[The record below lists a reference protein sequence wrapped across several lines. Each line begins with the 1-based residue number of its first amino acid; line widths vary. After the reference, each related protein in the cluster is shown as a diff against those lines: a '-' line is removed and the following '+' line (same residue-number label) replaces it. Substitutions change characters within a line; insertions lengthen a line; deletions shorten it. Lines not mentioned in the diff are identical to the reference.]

1 MSTKSRILVVGGGGV
16 GTISALNLEQ
26 GGLAV
31 VTLVLRS
38 NFETVAKKGFTIK
51 SVDHG
56 HWAGWRPLG
65 GVIRA
70 VPSIISTGTQP
81 FDYIICCTKS
91 IPDVAPYLAD
101 TIRPGVTPGHTV
113 IVLIQNGLNIEQPIL
128 AAFPSNICLSGVSFC
143 GAEESPLGEILHND
157 ADRLEVGAF
166 ANLHLPLE
174 NQQIA
179 AEAFVTLYQASGKVK
194 VTLEKDVVAARWRK
208 LVFNAVYNPICALTD
223 LDTSRLRLISGAEA
237 GFSMVNGLIRPAMR
251 EIQAA
256 ALSSANVRLE
266 SSLIEKMIDSDPIES
281 FIMPSMQQDVRK
293 KRYIEVESILGE
305 ALREGEAVGVAMPII
320 KTLYHL
326 CKALQFRT
334 KEGLGMFSTNE
345 YLNSY
350 TKL

>member
-1 MSTKSRILVVGGGGV
+1 MSTKSRVLVVGGGGV

-65 GVIRA
+65 GVIRE
-70 VPSIISTGTQP
+70 VPNTISRGTQP

-101 TIRPGVTPGHTV
+101 TIRPAVTPGRTV
-113 IVLIQNGLNIEQPIL
+113 IVLIQNGLNIERSIL

-143 GAEESPLGEILHND
+143 GAEESLLGEILHND

-166 ANLHLPLE
+166 TNLHLPLKI
-174 NQQIA
+174 QQIA

-208 LVFNAVYNPICALTD
+208 LVINAVYNPICALTD

-237 GFSMVNGLIRPAMR
+237 GFSIVNGLIRPAMI

-266 SSLIEKMIDSDPIES
+266 SSLIEKMIDSDPIDS

-350 TKL
+350 TRL